1 MERIGFIGMGNMG
14 SAMLK
19 GALKTFSPAD
29 ITFYDP
35 DESKRNAV
43 SSETH
48 VISCDSAS
56 DCVKEVK
63 YLVLAIKPQ
72 VYDSVAKEIWQVV
85 TQEHVIISLAPTIS
99 ISQLEEQ
106 YGLKT
111 RIIRAMPNTPALIG
125 EGMTG
130 LAAKDGTFTQEE
142 LSTVV
147 SFFESFGKCKFVPE
161 NLMSAIVCASGSSPA
176 YVYMFIEALA
186 DSCVKYGLSRQD
198 AYEFAA
204 QAVLGSAKMVLET
217 GENPAK
223 LKDNVC
229 SPGGTTIRAVEALE
243 ENGFRNA
250 IFKATKACFDKCEG
264 RED

>member
-1 MERIGFIGMGNMG
+1 MDRIGFIGMGNMG

-19 GALKTFSPAD
+19 GALNTFSPAD

-35 DESKRNAV
+35 DENKRNTV

-48 VISCDSAS
+48 VIACDSAQ
-56 DCVKEVK
+56 DCANDVK
-63 YLVLAIKPQ
+63 YLILAVKPQ
-72 VYDSVAKEIWQVV
+72 VYDTVAKDIWNVI
-85 TQEHVIISLAPTIS
+85 TQDHVIISLAPTVS
-99 ISQLEEQ
+99 IDQLEEM
-106 YGLKT
+106 YGAKT
-111 RIIRAMPNTPALIG
+111 RVIRAMPNTPAMVG

-130 LAAKDGTFTQEE
+130 LAAKDDTFTQEE
-142 LSTVV
+142 LATVV
-147 SFFESFGKCKFVPE
+147 KIFESFGKCKFVPE
-161 NLMSAIVCASGSSPA
+161 SLMSSVVCASGSSPA
-176 YVYMFIEALA
+176 YVYIFIEALA
-186 DSCVKYGLSRQD
+186 DSCVKYGISRQD

-204 QAVLGSAKMVLET
+204 QAVYGSAKMVLET

-250 IFKATKACFDKCEG
+250 IYKATKACFDKCEG
-264 RED
+264 KDD

>member
-1 MERIGFIGMGNMG
+1 MDRIGFIGMGNMG

-19 GALKTFSPAD
+19 GALKTYSSGD

-35 DESKRNAV
+35 DEEKRNRV

-48 VISCDSAS
+48 IIASDSAA
-56 DCVKEVK
+56 DCANDVK

-72 VYDSVAKEIWQVV
+72 VYDAVAKDIWNVI
-85 TQEHVIISLAPTIS
+85 TEDHVIISLAPNIS
-99 ISQLEEQ
+99 IAQLEEL
-106 YGLKT
+106 YGMKT
-111 RIIRAMPNTPALIG
+111 RIIRAMPNTPALVG

-130 LAAKDGTFTQEE
+130 LAAKDDTFTEEE
-142 LSTVV
+142 LNTVKE
-147 SFFESFGKCKFVPE
+147 FFESFGKCKYVPE
-161 NLMSAIVCASGSSPA
+161 ALMSSIVCASGSSPA

-186 DSCVKYGLSRQD
+186 DSCVKYGLPRQD

-250 IFKATKACFDKCEG
+250 IFKATEACFNKCEG
-264 RED
+264 RE

>member
-1 MERIGFIGMGNMG
+1 MNRIGFIGMGNMG

-19 GALKTFSPAD
+19 GALKNFSPAD

-35 DESKRNAV
+35 DVERRNAI

-48 VISCDSAS
+48 VIACDTAE
-56 DCVKEVK
+56 DCVKDVK

-72 VYDSVAKEIWQVV
+72 VYDAVAKDIWNAV
-85 TQEHVIISLAPTIS
+85 TEEHVLISLAPTVS
-99 ISQLEEQ
+99 IAQLEEL

-111 RIIRAMPNTPALIG
+111 RVIRAMPNTPALIG

-130 LAAKDGTFTQEE
+130 LAAKDDTFTQEE
-142 LSTVV
+142 LGTVV

-161 NLMSAIVCASGSSPA
+161 SLMSSIVCASGSSPA

-186 DSCVKYGLSRQD
+186 DSCVKYGLPRQD

-204 QAVLGSAKMVLET
+204 QAVMGSAKMVLET

-250 IFKATKACFDKCEG
+250 IFKATKACYEKCEG
-264 RED
+264 IE

>member
-1 MERIGFIGMGNMG
+1 MDRIGFIGMGNMG

-19 GALKTFSPAD
+19 GALKNFSPAD

-35 DESKRNAV
+35 DINRRNEI
-43 SSETH
+43 SSDTH
-48 VISCDSAS
+48 VIACDSAQ
-56 DCVKEVK
+56 DCVKDVK

-72 VYDSVAKEIWQVV
+72 VYDAVAKDIWQVV
-85 TQEHVIISLAPTIS
+85 TQDHVIISLAPTIS
-99 ISQLEEQ
+99 ISQLEEL

-130 LAAKDGTFTQEE
+130 LAAKDDTFTQDE
-142 LSTVV
+142 LATVV

-186 DSCVKYGLSRQD
+186 DSCVKYGLPRQD

-217 GENPAK
+217 GENPGK

-250 IFKATKACFDKCEG
+250 IFKATKACFDKCTG
-264 RED
+264 KED

>member
-1 MERIGFIGMGNMG
+1 MNRIGFIGMGNMG

-19 GALKTFSPAD
+19 GALKSFSPAD

-35 DESKRNAV
+35 DEIKRNAI

-48 VISCDSAS
+48 VIASDSAE
-56 DCVKEVK
+56 DCVKDVK

-72 VYDSVAKEIWQVV
+72 VYDSVAKEIWNSV
-85 TQEHVIISLAPTIS
+85 TEEHVVISLAPTVS
-99 ISQLEEQ
+99 IAQLEEQ

-130 LAAKDGTFTQEE
+130 LAAKDDTFTQDE

-147 SFFESFGKCKFVPE
+147 KFFESFGKCIFVPE
-161 NLMSAIVCASGSSPA
+161 ALMSSIVCASGSSPA

-186 DSCVKYGLSRQD
+186 DSCVKYGLPRND

-243 ENGFRNA
+243 ANGFRNA
-250 IFKATKACFDKCEG
+250 IFKATEACYNKCEG
-264 RED
+264 IE